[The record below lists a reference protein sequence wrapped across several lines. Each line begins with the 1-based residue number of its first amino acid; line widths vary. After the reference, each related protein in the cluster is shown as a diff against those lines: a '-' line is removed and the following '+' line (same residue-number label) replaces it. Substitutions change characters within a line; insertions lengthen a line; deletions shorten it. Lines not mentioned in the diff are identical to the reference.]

1 VSGCGRGWRQGRGK
15 VCWQRRHW
23 HEVAGGRCPCYEHIT
38 IRAFV
43 LRLAMAAWPDSLTAF
58 STGKLL
64 KLDLGGLAC
73 GESGEGGLWRT
84 VAVLF
89 GHAAHAHGSETGAA
103 RQAASD
109 PPRPLPT
116 RGGCCAVRLHPVAGK
131 QSQSQST
138 RAPERQSTTAPQLR
152 AEQRAAHQDKPPD
165 GPSSHDGPSA
175 KPALSQVPCPGDQRP
190 ATGDQ
195 LPPCTAYPL
204 PLSPI
209 GPAAAE
215 MTGTPVHHPLVR
227 PACVR
232 HASLSASGRYNL
244 PMLHPATLHRHLC
257 CLLPAHPHPHRHQ
270 RSTLD
275 SQTAPWPVCSLV
287 RACHLPASRLRATG
301 TPSARQARRHPTP
314 DRLRRVR
321 IVGSARMTSLMQS
334 IRVSSLLILPIH

>member
-1 VSGCGRGWRQGRGK
+1 VGFGER
-15 VCWQRRHW
+15 
-23 HEVAGGRCPCYEHIT
+23 
-38 IRAFV
+38 
-43 LRLAMAAWPDSLTAF
+43 SL
-58 STGKLL
+58 SC
-64 KLDLGGLAC
+64 LG
-73 GESGEGGLWRT
+73 T
-84 VAVLF
+84 
-89 GHAAHAHGSETGAA
+89 
-103 RQAASD
+103 
-109 PPRPLPT
+109 LPT
-116 RGGCCAVRLHPVAGK
+116 PMEAKQGLPAKPPATRLDPCRHVEAAALCAFTLWLESRARARER
-131 QSQSQST
+131 QST
-138 RAPERQSTTAPQLR
+138 RAPEHHSTTAPQLR

-175 KPALSQVPCPGDQRP
+175 KPALSQVPCPGDQR
-190 ATGDQ
+190 
-195 LPPCTAYPL
+195 PPCTAYPL

-287 RACHLPASRLRATG
+287 RACHSPASRLRATG

>member
-1 VSGCGRGWRQGRGK
+1 VSGCGRGWRRQGRGK

-43 LRLAMAAWPDSLTAF
+43 LRLAMPDSLTAF

-64 KLDLGGLAC
+64 KLDLGRLAC

-131 QSQSQST
+131 QST
-138 RAPERQSTTAPQLR
+138 RAPEHQSTRVPEQR
-152 AEQRAAHQDKPPD
+152 AEQRAEHQDKPPD

-195 LPPCTAYPL
+195 LPPCTVYPL
-204 PLSPI
+204 PLNPI

-215 MTGTPVHHPLVR
+215 MTGTPVHHSLVR

-257 CLLPAHPHPHRHQ
+257 CLLPAHPHPIPISDQ
-270 RSTLD
+270 RSTRKLHPGL
-275 SQTAPWPVCSLV
+275 SAPSCEPATRLPVACEPPARLPHV
-287 RACHLPASRLRATG
+287 RHADT
-301 TPSARQARRHPTP
+301 RQPT
-314 DRLRRVR
+314 
-321 IVGSARMTSLMQS
+321 GSA
-334 IRVSSLLILPIH
+334 VSG

>member
-1 VSGCGRGWRQGRGK
+1 VGFGER
-15 VCWQRRHW
+15 
-23 HEVAGGRCPCYEHIT
+23 
-38 IRAFV
+38 
-43 LRLAMAAWPDSLTAF
+43 SL
-58 STGKLL
+58 SC
-64 KLDLGGLAC
+64 LGA
-73 GESGEGGLWRT
+73 
-84 VAVLF
+84 
-89 GHAAHAHGSETGAA
+89 
-103 RQAASD
+103 
-109 PPRPLPT
+109 LPT
-116 RGGCCAVRLHPVAGK
+116 PMEAKQGLPAKPPATRLDPCRHVEAAALCAFTLWLE
-131 QSQSQST
+131 S
-138 RAPERQSTTAPQLR
+138 RAPERQSTRAPEHQSTRALQLR
-152 AEQRAAHQDKPPD
+152 AEQRAEHQDKPPD

-195 LPPCTAYPL
+195 LPPCTVYPL

-257 CLLPAHPHPHRHQ
+257 CLLPAACSSPSPSPSPSAINARLASCTPACLLPRASLPLACQSPASHRHAF
-270 RSTLD
+270 RTS
-275 SQTAPWPVCSLV
+275 
-287 RACHLPASRLRATG
+287 G
-301 TPSARQARRHPTP
+301 TPTP